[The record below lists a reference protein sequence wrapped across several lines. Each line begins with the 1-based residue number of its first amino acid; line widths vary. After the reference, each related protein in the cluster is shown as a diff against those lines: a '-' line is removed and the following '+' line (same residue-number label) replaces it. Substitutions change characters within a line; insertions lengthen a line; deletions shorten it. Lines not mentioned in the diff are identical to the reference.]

1 MAVDKND
8 DIARRTV
15 SGSAYSIASS
25 AVTIVLGIVRAILLA
40 RLLLPEHFSVVGLAL
55 FFLNLSA
62 QLRGFG
68 LDNALIQRKEA
79 NEEVMATYFTLRQGT
94 VILNL
99 GLLLVLVPVIGR
111 FYPDYQLLMP
121 ALYAFIFIDL
131 LKSFNSIQVT
141 VLSKRMAFRFIAIT
155 DAASSIA
162 MTIVAPTLAY
172 LGFGIWSLGAE
183 RAARHMV
190 RVIAT
195 WILYRP
201 WRPRL
206 GWNRRIAGELW
217 QFGSKLWLGGNVSF
231 LLDNFDDFWTATILG
246 KTPFGY
252 YDRAYE
258 FANYPRRV
266 IANPIVP
273 VFFASFAQL
282 QDDRIRLSRAFFRS
296 MSLMVR
302 TGFWFSLL
310 FIIIAPE
317 GIEVFLK
324 AKWLPMVTT
333 FQLMILYTL
342 FDPLLATLNSL
353 LIAVGQPGL
362 ILRTRLFQLII
373 FVPAVILLAAVNG
386 IEGVAIATDIMVV
399 VGTIYLFRHVG
410 RFVDYSRLALWG
422 WPAVALL
429 ITAGAALL
437 MTPVWST
444 MSLWAAL
451 LAKTAVVSGIY
462 WLILLLME
470 RDELWRGWQMVWGL
484 VGPHWRGRIGRLK

>member
-1 MAVDKND
+1 
-8 DIARRTV
+8 
-15 SGSAYSIASS
+15 
-25 AVTIVLGIVRAILLA
+25 L
-40 RLLLPEHFSVVGLAL
+40 
-55 FFLNLSA
+55 
-62 QLRGFG
+62 
-68 LDNALIQRKEA
+68 
-79 NEEVMATYFTLRQGT
+79 
-94 VILNL
+94 
-99 GLLLVLVPVIGR
+99 
-111 FYPDYQLLMP
+111 
-121 ALYAFIFIDL
+121 
-131 LKSFNSIQVT
+131 
-141 VLSKRMAFRFIAIT
+141 
-155 DAASSIA
+155 
-162 MTIVAPTLAY
+162 
-172 LGFGIWSLGAE
+172 
-183 RAARHMV
+183 V

-206 GWNRRIAGELW
+206 GWNRRIASELW
-217 QFGSKLWLGGNVSF
+217 QFGVKLWMGGNISF

-258 FANYPRRV
+258 FATYPRRV
-266 IANPIVP
+266 IANPIAP

-282 QDDRIRLSRAFFRS
+282 QDDRVRLSRAFFRA

-310 FIIIAPE
+310 FIVVAPE
-317 GIEVFLK
+317 GIELFLE

-342 FDPLLATLNSL
+342 FDPLLSTLNSL
-353 LIAVGQPGL
+353 LVAVGQPGL

-386 IEGVAIATDIMVV
+386 IEGVAIATDIMIV

-410 RFVDYSRLALWG
+410 RFVDYSRFTLWG

-429 ITAGAALL
+429 ITAGATLL
-437 MTPVWST
+437 LTPVWST
-444 MSLWAAL
+444 LSLWAAL

-462 WLILLLME
+462 WLILVLME
-470 RDELWRGWQMVWGL
+470 RDELLRGWQMVWGL
-484 VGPHWRGRIGRLK
+484 MGPRLRGRLGR

>member
-1 MAVDKND
+1 MAADGNA

-15 SGSAYSIASS
+15 SGSAYSVASS
-25 AVTIVLGIVRAILLA
+25 AVTIVLGVVRAILLA

-55 FFLNLSA
+55 FFLNLSG

-79 NEEVMATYFTLRQGT
+79 DEEVMATYFTLRQGT
-94 VILNL
+94 VILSL
-99 GLLLVLVPVIGR
+99 GLLLALVPVIGR
-111 FYPDYQLLMP
+111 FYPDYQLLVP
-121 ALYAFIFIDL
+121 LLYVFIFIDVI
-131 LKSFNSIQVT
+131 KNFNTIQVT
-141 VLSKRMAFRFIAIT
+141 VMSKRMAFKLIAIT

-172 LGFGIWSLGAE
+172 LGFGVWSLVAE
-183 RAARHMV
+183 RATSHLV
-190 RVIAT
+190 RVVAT
-195 WILYRP
+195 WVLYRP

-217 QFGSKLWLGGNVSF
+217 QFGLKLWLGGNISF
-231 LLDNFDDFWTATILG
+231 LLNNFDDFWTATILG

-266 IANPIVP
+266 IANPIAP

-282 QDDRIRLSRAFFRS
+282 QDDRTRLSRAFFRA

-310 FIIIAPE
+310 FILVAPE
-317 GIEVFLK
+317 GIELFLE

-342 FDPLLATLNSL
+342 FDPLLSTLNSL

-373 FVPAVILLAAVNG
+373 FVPTVILLAAVNG
-386 IEGVAIATDIMVV
+386 IEGVAVATDIMIV
-399 VGTIYLFRHVG
+399 VGTIFLFRHVG
-410 RFVDYSRLALWG
+410 RFVDYSRFTLWG
-422 WPAVALL
+422 WPTVALL

-437 MTPVWST
+437 LTPVWDR
-444 MSLWAAL
+444 MSLWISL
-451 LAKTAVVSGIY
+451 LAKTAVISTIY
-462 WLILLLME
+462 WLVLVLME
-470 RDELWRGWQMVWGL
+470 REELQRGWEMVWGL
-484 VGPHWRGRIGRLK
+484 VGPRWRGRMRRFI